1 MKVGI
6 YFRKRNE
13 EIIKIVSDII
23 SFFKTNHSDIF
34 IVPEVS
40 DIFPDIPNMD
50 GESPFNI
57 PEILVSL
64 GGDGTFLRASHYA
77 INNEVPIVGINLGNI
92 GFLTNIEEEEI
103 LSSLTKLLN
112 KEYEIEERNTIFSS
126 MIRSGKEI
134 YNTFAV
140 NDFVIQRDPI
150 EKIIEVEVFIDN
162 MKVAM
167 NRGDGIIISTPTGST
182 GYSMAAGGPIIDPT
196 TNVMLITPLCPHKLS
211 SRSIIIP
218 DDKLLTLSIT
228 TKGSKTKLINDG
240 VDEFLI
246 RDMDRIKISTYDK
259 KLKIITLTKK
269 NYFDILNKKFYWGL

>member
-13 EIIKIVSDII
+13 DIIKIASDII

-40 DIFPDIPNMD
+40 DIFPDIPTMSV
-50 GESPFNI
+50 ESPLNI

-92 GFLTNIEEEEI
+92 GFLTNIEQEEI

-112 KEYEIEERNTIFSS
+112 KEYEIEERNIIYSS
-126 MIRSGKEI
+126 LIRSGKEI

-150 EKIIEVEVFIDN
+150 EKIIEVDVFIDN

-196 TNVMLITPLCPHKLS
+196 TNVILITPLCPHKLS

-240 VDEFLI
+240 VDEFLLK
-246 RDMDRIKISTYDK
+246 DMDRIKISEYDK